1 MRDHSILHD
10 AASTGSPAVLSR
22 RRSLLTLGGAALA
35 SAAAG
40 TEPARAGQVAKK
52 ARKRS
57 RKKCRRQI
65 DQCRNV
71 ILDYCASDDAECEED
86 SLNDVLACCSQ
97 LSTCQAGAALDCF
110 FTAS

>member
-1 MRDHSILHD
+1 MHDHLIPHVDVSTS
-10 AASTGSPAVLSR
+10 AAAVLSR
-22 RRSLLTLGGAALA
+22 RGSLLTLGGAVLA

-40 TEPARAGQVAKK
+40 TKPVRAGKVAKK

-57 RKKCRRQI
+57 SKKCRRQI

-71 ILDYCASDDAECEED
+71 ILDFCAGDDAECEED
-86 SLNDVLACCSQ
+86 TLNDILACCSQ
-97 LSTCQAGAALDCF
+97 LATCQAGAALDCF